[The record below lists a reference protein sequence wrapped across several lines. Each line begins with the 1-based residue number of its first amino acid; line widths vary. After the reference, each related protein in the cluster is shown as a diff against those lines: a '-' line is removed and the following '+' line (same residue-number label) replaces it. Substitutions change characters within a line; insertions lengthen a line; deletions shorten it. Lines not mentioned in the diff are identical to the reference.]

1 MTEEKLAQINSLR
14 IQSENDKH
22 LFEKLASNI
31 CPEIY
36 GMHEVKQALL
46 LLMVGGNLKYTNL
59 QETDYFWI

>member
-1 MTEEKLAQINSLR
+1 MTEDKLAQINSLR

-46 LLMVGGNLKYTNL
+46 LLMVGGNLK
-59 QETDYFWI
+59 